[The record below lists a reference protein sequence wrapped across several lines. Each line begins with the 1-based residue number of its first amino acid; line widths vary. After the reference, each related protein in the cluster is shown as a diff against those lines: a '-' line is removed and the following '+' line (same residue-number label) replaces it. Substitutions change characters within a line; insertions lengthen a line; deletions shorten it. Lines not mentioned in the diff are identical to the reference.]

1 MSDQPPIMPGSVL
14 VSCTLSCVVGG
25 VVQTNI
31 GDRERMWR
39 VDDPDKLRDQLGRGL
54 LARTPSGPGRYRES
68 GLIDEKQGL
77 LILPARFPDQDGRVG
92 AVDIVTLT
100 PLNGH
105 AVAAVDQAKVEI
117 AMAVRHTIPVMLQDG
132 GAIVLE
138 PTEPETGGSRWVR
151 VFRRESQLAVWTSP
165 QPDSEMWRPA
175 FVGDTE
181 ARAVMPLG
189 DSAIHDAAVLAADAF
204 AAWECSPWDV
214 SLTFEPYQE
223 KHETASP
230 MPEER
235 GSRRGLFGRRRRQ
248 GRGKVETPPR
258 PAANGVSQARSSIA
272 AVQGHMR
279 VEPLGGAHWTEARI
293 GLGPWAGRILLD
305 SEAGEFRCE
314 AQIPGVTDTSGVDE
328 AAGAAPFEPPSAT
341 YSLSPGPTVV
351 TLSYSRPLAA
361 VDPAVVRETAL
372 KLVTATSA
380 AAYRLWD
387 VLSPMELARLAQLGI
402 STPDGLYSTP
412 DQMLMAKPIAHV
424 EWDQRVAPV
433 DSAPPAEAE
442 LPQGVAGVIP
452 GPIGPE
458 WASTIAEI
466 REVLDHFTSTM
477 NIEVQRRDRDDE
489 IYIQLSHEG
498 DHFFAEA
505 VSNTFLE
512 GASRLNSTEMQRLSH
527 LGWHPPAGEDDPNW
541 SRSYGE
547 GNTGDV
553 AQHLARTLRDAY
565 GTDPEADG
573 WLIKWSDPASEPAD
587 PARVIPIAPPAKTP
601 PRAKKTAPRPNQVK
615 KAASRQQ
622 NPEPAA
628 SLAPEISNALQH
640 LRNSL
645 GTAFQTRE
653 RPTGGFDLVTTNGH
667 TYGVAQGDF
676 IASPSTPPP
685 CCATA
690 GAGAP
695 SQSARRPATRNG
707 PSEPTSSIW
716 TAATSDGSLAWSK
729 AQSAG
734 QSSMHHSGA
743 RRQAARRSPAR
754 SPRR

>member
-1 MSDQPPIMPGSVL
+1 
-14 VSCTLSCVVGG
+14 
-25 VVQTNI
+25 
-31 GDRERMWR
+31 
-39 VDDPDKLRDQLGRGL
+39 
-54 LARTPSGPGRYRES
+54 
-68 GLIDEKQGL
+68 
-77 LILPARFPDQDGRVG
+77 
-92 AVDIVTLT
+92 
-100 PLNGH
+100 
-105 AVAAVDQAKVEI
+105 
-117 AMAVRHTIPVMLQDG
+117 
-132 GAIVLE
+132 
-138 PTEPETGGSRWVR
+138 
-151 VFRRESQLAVWTSP
+151 
-165 QPDSEMWRPA
+165 
-175 FVGDTE
+175 
-181 ARAVMPLG
+181 
-189 DSAIHDAAVLAADAF
+189 
-204 AAWECSPWDV
+204 
-214 SLTFEPYQE
+214 
-223 KHETASP
+223 
-230 MPEER
+230 
-235 GSRRGLFGRRRRQ
+235 
-248 GRGKVETPPR
+248 
-258 PAANGVSQARSSIA
+258 
-272 AVQGHMR
+272 MR

-412 DQMLMAKPIAHV
+412 DQMLMAKPIANV

-433 DSAPPAEAE
+433 DSAPPAEAQ

-541 SRSYGE
+541 SRSYYGE

-553 AQHLARTLRDAY
+553 AEHLARTLRDAY

-601 PRAKKTAPRPNQVK
+601 SRAKKTAPRPNQAK
-615 KAASRQQ
+615 RAASRQQ
-622 NPEPAA
+622 KPEPAA

-667 TYGVAQGDF
+667 TYGVAEGDF
-676 IASPSTPPP
+676 IRVAVNS
-685 CCATA
+685 
-690 GAGAP
+690 
-695 SQSARRPATRNG
+695 SALLRYGRGWGTKSVNPETGKRNG
-707 PSEPTSSIW
+707 QSEPTSSIW

-754 SPRR
+754 SPRRWGRSRSVSMRWQPCCGGHAGRERHTPGRRSGLRAVAGRPQARTPGRGRKRPAGDTHRQATRGCSGHRWLEPTQTARRRC